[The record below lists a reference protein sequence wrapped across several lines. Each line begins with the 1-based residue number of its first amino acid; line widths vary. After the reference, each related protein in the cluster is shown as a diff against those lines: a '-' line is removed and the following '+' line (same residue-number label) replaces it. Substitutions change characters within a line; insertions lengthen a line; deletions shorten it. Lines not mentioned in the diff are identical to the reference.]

1 MLFFEL
7 LQGCFLLGMFF
18 PWANPAGAYAGV
30 VASFAISCWVGFG
43 QQVRSFFRQMFCW
56 KTHFELRSFQWQV
69 ARGAGTYR
77 VDPMSTTVD
86 GCPAEWNVTKE
97 APEPKEADP

>member
-1 MLFFEL
+1 M
-7 LQGCFLLGMFF
+7 
-18 PWANPAGAYAGV
+18 
-30 VASFAISCWVGFG
+30 
-43 QQVRSFFRQMFCW
+43 
-56 KTHFELRSFQWQV
+56 

>member
-1 MLFFEL
+1 
-7 LQGCFLLGMFF
+7 MFF

-43 QQVRSFFRQMFCW
+43 QQVSGYIFQTLFVGKHISSSQ
-56 KTHFELRSFQWQV
+56 LFQWQV